1 MIVKTGR
8 LIGEKLKSK
17 ASHYFLDLGHG
28 SGGISQASEDKDC
41 LAFLSQTIE
50 WEDCGSTTAE

>member
-28 SGGISQASEDKDC
+28 SGGISQAGEDKDC
-41 LAFLSQTIE
+41 LAFLKPDHRVGRLWFNHS
-50 WEDCGSTTAE
+50 